1 MLETVDLHLIVM
13 KSCCITVRVRAIIRG
28 LAIRLLVVTKQE
40 NQELFQNPRLFL
52 FPIQIPTGA
61 DFGILLQ
68 SVFLWNRILVRR
80 LDCSRKEV
88 VFLAPGKMRL
98 FARVASRTAGL
109 GCEMVALQPVADIP
123 TTLL

>member
-1 MLETVDLHLIVM
+1 MLERAKLLAIVDLHLMVM
-13 KSCCITVRVRAIIRG
+13 KSCCITVRVRAIRG

-80 LDCSRKEV
+80 LDCTGDTHIS
-88 VFLAPGKMRL
+88 
-98 FARVASRTAGL
+98 
-109 GCEMVALQPVADIP
+109 QN
-123 TTLL
+123 